1 MSGCDHVVTVVVKSF
16 NLIFREN
23 ALRILKLAVSLLG
36 LEVAPNSFQLIPN
49 TFRTEIPRR

>member
-16 NLIFREN
+16 NFIFREN

-36 LEVAPNSFQLIPN
+36 LEVNTELIPTN
-49 TFRTEIPRR
+49 SKYLSH